1 MKHLFFIA
9 TLLLFSCSKDD
20 EATTDNT
27 PKLPPE
33 TQTGANTFGC
43 YINGKLVIPRDGTGT
58 VGGSDKG
65 ARFWGGYP
73 LETDYYEIDIRD
85 YKSTRTSN
93 ILIHLQ
99 AVHISGIGNY
109 TIDLSNGMR
118 GIDGL
123 NNNYIHCMIFDDT
136 SNSYKYYRSFNNSGT
151 AIITK
156 YDFNNRIIS
165 GTFTCRVR
173 NSVNPSEEIEITQ
186 GRFDL
191 KWDILPDK
199 PFP

>member
-1 MKHLFFIA
+1 M
-9 TLLLFSCSKDD
+9 LFSCSKD
-20 EATTDNT
+20 ETTTNDPT
-27 PKLPPE
+27 LTLPPE
-33 TQTGANTFGC
+33 TQSGANTFGC
-43 YINGKLVIPRDGTGT
+43 YINGKLVIPRDGSGT

-85 YKSTRTSN
+85 YKSTHTSK

-99 AVHISGIGNY
+99 AVHVTGIGNY
-109 TIDLSNGMR
+109 IINISNGMR

-123 NNNYIHCMIFDDT
+123 NGNYIHCMIFDKE
-136 SNSYKYYRSFNNSGT
+136 SNSYKYYNSFNNSGT

-156 YDFNNRIIS
+156 YDFNNRIVS
-165 GTFTCRVR
+165 GIFSCRVR
-173 NSVNPSEEIEITQ
+173 NSINPANEIEITQ
-186 GRFDL
+186 GRFDF

-199 PFP
+199 VFP